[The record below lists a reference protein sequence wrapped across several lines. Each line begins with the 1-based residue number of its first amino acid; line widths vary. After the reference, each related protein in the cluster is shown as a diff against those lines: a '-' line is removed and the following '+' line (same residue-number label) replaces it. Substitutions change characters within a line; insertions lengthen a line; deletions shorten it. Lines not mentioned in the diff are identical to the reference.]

1 MSFRNRKISDKA
13 AHSIANKIACDRFNA
28 DINQADLALSAARTM
43 LENSVKDLVD
53 TCPAYNAWIGI
64 DFAKRQHLEEN
75 PGYHNGYEAQW
86 RNTFNA
92 VTKMH
97 NDHGDVEDQE
107 RVTVTLDWY
116 YMPKALATGELPM
129 FIGDEEAAKFDVY
142 QWHED
147 NQSLFSDMPEHV
159 ALVALQRA
167 YYTLDADKNKVC
179 GELYAELCDRSTKE
193 VMEAWPE
200 TEAFIHDH
208 YDYTGGTLYA
218 PITQP
223 LNMFIDNAMTPAIT
237 HQAAE

>member
-28 DINQADLALSAARTM
+28 DINQAEVALGAAKTM
-43 LENSVKDLVD
+43 LDNAVKDLVD
-53 TCPAYNAWIGI
+53 TCPAYNAWVSI

-75 PGYHNGYEAQW
+75 QGYNSGYEAQW
-86 RNTFNA
+86 RNVINVIA
-92 VTKMH
+92 KMH
-97 NDHGDVEDQE
+97 DADRAVGEQE
-107 RVTVTLDWY
+107 RVTIKLDWF
-116 YMPKALATGELPM
+116 YMPKSLATGELPM
-129 FIGDEEAAKFDVY
+129 FIGDEAAAKFDVY

-147 NQSLFSDMPEHV
+147 NVSLFFDMPEHL
-159 ALVALQRA
+159 ALVALQNA
-167 YYTLDADKNKVC
+167 YYTLDADKGKVR

-200 TEAFIHDH
+200 TEPFIHDH

-218 PITQP
+218 PITTP